1 MQDFSGPFPVE
12 VITRM
17 AGVPEDFRQQ
27 VRHWI
32 DKSLHRKPGQIDLDD
47 DNMQANID
55 SGMYYYGLVAERREN
70 PQDDMIS
77 RLIAAEIPDDDGNMR
92 KLDDIEITGFTTLL
106 GGAGAETV
114 TKLVG
119 SAVVEFASHPEQ
131 WQKLLD
137 DRSKIPAA
145 VEELLR
151 YVGPV
156 QYNVRYSIK
165 DVEVPSGTIPANK
178 PVFLMGASANRDPR
192 AFDDAETF
200 DIDRDRTQAQNL
212 GLGYGIHSCLGA
224 ALARMESAIAL
235 EHLLDFMPRYEVDFD
250 SLRTRQHAERRRLPP
265 RAGEG
270 AAVTPKDRGRFRP
283 VREQRGLHGHHPRGV
298 RSRRRGLPARAAGR
312 SHSRERAAD
321 QRGRSAVPAAG
332 DRDRRRVTRAS
343 AIRLRA
349 RRISRRVVLGPD
361 DRRTLATLGHDAS
374 PSTCP
379 ATARASTRSPH
390 WPTAAM
396 RSSRPCRPGDVL
408 VGHSGGGFDATLAAD
423 AAPDLVSHIVYLAA
437 ALPREGRTYPEAM
450 AMRDSDEELARTSTP
465 MSERCWAT

>member
-1 MQDFSGPFPVE
+1 MTKPKLKFHPCAQEYFDNPYEVYKRMRDEAPLYYDEDEDFYALTRHEDVAAAFKDHESFSSARGCDLGMVRSGEVPQKSIIFMDPPDHRHMRSLLNKAFTPRAIQAQKDTVVQLIQHYLDKADPDHFDVVQDFSGPFPVE

-55 SGMYYYGLVAERREN
+55 SGMYYYGLVVERREN

-77 RLIAAEIPDDDGNMR
+77 RLIAAEIPGPDGVMR

-119 SAVVEFASHPEQ
+119 SAMVVFATHPDQ

-156 QYNVRYSIK
+156 QYNVRYTLR
-165 DVEVPSGTIPANK
+165 EVTLPCGTIPAGK

-192 AFDDAETF
+192 AFTDGEAF
-200 DIDRDRTQAQNL
+200 DIDRDRLQAQNL

-224 ALARMESAIAL
+224 ALARMETAFAL

-250 SLRTRQHAERRRLPP
+250 
-265 RAGEG
+265 
-270 AAVTPKDRGRFRP
+270 
-283 VREQRGLHGHHPRGV
+283 GL
-298 RSRRRGLPARAAGR
+298 
-312 SHSRERAAD
+312 
-321 QRGRSAVPAAG
+321 
-332 DRDRRRVTRAS
+332 RRVNMQNVAGFS
-343 AIRLRA
+343 HVPVKVLR
-349 RRISRRVVLGPD
+349 
-361 DRRTLATLGHDAS
+361 
-374 PSTCP
+374 
-379 ATARASTRSPH
+379 
-390 WPTAAM
+390 
-396 RSSRPCRPGDVL
+396 
-408 VGHSGGGFDATLAAD
+408 
-423 AAPDLVSHIVYLAA
+423 
-437 ALPREGRTYPEAM
+437 
-450 AMRDSDEELARTSTP
+450 
-465 MSERCWAT
+465 